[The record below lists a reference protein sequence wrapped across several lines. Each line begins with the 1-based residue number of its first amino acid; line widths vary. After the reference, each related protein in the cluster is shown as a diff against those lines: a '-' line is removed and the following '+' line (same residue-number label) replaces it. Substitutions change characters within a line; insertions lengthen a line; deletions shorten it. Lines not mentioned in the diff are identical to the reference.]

1 MSGLWFLALGYGVI
15 WLVLFAYVLSLT
27 YREQELRREVKFITQ
42 ILKDGEVGLPTAQS
56 ATPPAEGP
64 REARE
69 PSAAT

>member
-42 ILKDGEVGLPTAQS
+42 ILKDGEVALPTAQS
-56 ATPPAEGP
+56 ATPPAEVP